1 MLIRDA
7 PQFASDELTITGEE
21 SGYSACDTAGLSV
34 QLFADIKR
42 CKKRNPCPLHEQW
55 DKLCDQLKITPITDV
70 LDAGRLSNN
79 VLPNTAKRP
88 GLPCA

>member
-34 QLFADIKR
+34 QLFADIKA
-42 CKKRNPCPLHEQW
+42 LQETQ
-55 DKLCDQLKITPITDV
+55 
-70 LDAGRLSNN
+70 S
-79 VLPNTAKRP
+79 LPTA
-88 GLPCA
+88 